1 MASIENLDNFILKIN
16 NLEQVLN
23 VGEVM
28 EEACLL
34 VENTAKMYCPVD
46 TGQLR
51 NSITH
56 MVTDNVGYI
65 GTNVKY
71 APYVEFGT
79 GVFAKDGNGRQT
91 PWSYYDTKEDKW
103 IWTKGQH
110 PNPFLERALT
120 DNKEVIARLFGIYV
134 ERELVD

>member
-16 NLEQVLN
+16 NLENVLN

-56 MVTDNVGYI
+56 IVTDNVGYI

-79 GVFAKDGNGRQT
+79 GIWAKDGNGRQT
-91 PWSYYDTKEDKW
+91 PWSYQDAKGNWHT
-103 IWTKGQH
+103 TAGQH
-110 PNPFLERALT
+110 PNPFLEKALM
-120 DNKEVIARLFGIYV
+120 DNKEVIARLFGIYA

>member
-56 MVTDNVGYI
+56 TVTDNVGYI

-79 GVFAKDGNGRQT
+79 GVWAKDGNGRET
-91 PWSYYDTKEDKW
+91 PWSYKDAKGEWHT
-103 IWTKGQH
+103 TAGQH
-110 PNPFLERALT
+110 PNPFLERALI
-120 DNKEVIARLFGIYV
+120 DNKEVIARLFGIYT

>member
-79 GVFAKDGNGRQT
+79 GVWAKDGNGRET
-91 PWSYYDTKEDKW
+91 PWSYKDA
-103 IWTKGQH
+103 KGEWHTTAGQR
-110 PNPFLERALT
+110 PNPFLERALM
-120 DNKEVIARLFGIYV
+120 DNKEVIARLFGIYT

>member
-56 MVTDNVGYI
+56 TVTDNVGYI

-79 GVFAKDGNGRQT
+79 GVWAKDGNGRET
-91 PWSYYDTKEDKW
+91 PCSYKDAKGEWHT
-103 IWTKGQH
+103 TAGQH
-110 PNPFLERALT
+110 PNPFLERALI
-120 DNKEVIARLFGIYV
+120 DNKEVIARLFGIYT